1 MNLVET
7 STTSPH
13 YSSTRNVWGKQTK
26 IWILTL
32 RFKGLQVVV
41 VPHWRWSFTRGCN
54 WKALTRKIL
63 MFWIDDCL
71 RGVVAHGG
79 FIIVLVVFN
88 VDCEQSLFFVR
99 FNEGSARARK
109 LWASP
114 SVTCVVICVCRA
126 FCSTDQE
133 KRKTARSLA
142 WGYTYRTM

>member
-32 RFKGLQVVV
+32 RFKGLQVVA

-54 WKALTRKIL
+54 WKALTGKIL

-79 FIIVLVVFN
+79 LIIVLVVFN
-88 VDCEQSLFFVR
+88 VDCEQCLFFFR

-133 KRKTARSLA
+133 KIETGRSLFSM
-142 WGYTYRTM
+142 YLTTM

>member
-13 YSSTRNVWGKQTK
+13 YSSTRNVWEKQTK

-54 WKALTRKIL
+54 WKALTGKIL

-88 VDCEQSLFFVR
+88 VDCEQSLR

-109 LWASP
+109 LWFSP
-114 SVTCVVICVCRA
+114 SVTCMVICVCRA

-133 KRKTARSLA
+133 KRETARSLFSM
-142 WGYTYRTM
+142 YLTTM